1 MSEDIEFI
9 LVRRDSDD
17 KVEIVKKESFDPT
30 GYSFFQYY
38 ETGSN
43 TLEEWVENNRLD
55 HYKKLKENVGEE
67 NVVSKSNQDLKNLSE
82 KLVNDNSKV
91 DDDNSNGDGLGDNIS
106 EDDISF
112 ELEKLNNLRKQGW
125 INKQY

>member
-43 TLEEWVENNRLD
+43 TLEEWVENDRLEF
-55 HYKKLKENVGEE
+55 YQSFKE
-67 NVVSKSNQDLKNLSE
+67 
-82 KLVNDNSKV
+82 DN
-91 DDDNSNGDGLGDNIS
+91 
-106 EDDISF
+106 
-112 ELEKLNNLRKQGW
+112 
-125 INKQY
+125 